1 MLRLLPGL
9 RAARVDRLRRAVGTG
24 PLPRHLG
31 VVMDGNRRWARAAG
45 LDPRAGHRA
54 GAEHVEDVLRWC
66 EDVGIDHLTVYVLSA
81 DNIRRRGDVEIDHLM
96 TLLETVVPQKVLSRG
111 GHWRLHVAGDT
122 ALLPATTRAALDH
135 AVAATEAGAAHLTLA
150 IGYDGRADIVNAV
163 RAAVLDLAPHGTAP
177 DVDAITRRLPGGP
190 VKDIDLVIRTS
201 GETRLSGFFPWQ
213 SVGAE
218 LYLSSTMWPA
228 FSEPEFLRALRDYGE
243 RTTRRQSSSTTPAQ
257 G

>member
-9 RAARVDRLRRAVGTG
+9 RAAKVDRLRRAVRTG

-66 EDVGIDHLTVYVLSA
+66 ESVGIDHLTVYVLSA
-81 DNIRRRGDVEIDHLM
+81 DNIRRRGDAEIDHLM

-122 ALLPATTRAALDH
+122 TLLPVTTRAALDH
-135 AVAATEAGAAHLTLA
+135 AVAATHAGAAHLTLA

-163 RAAVLDLAPHGTAP
+163 RAAA
-177 DVDAITRRLPGGP
+177 
-190 VKDIDLVIRTS
+190 S
-201 GETRLSGFFPWQ
+201 
-213 SVGAE
+213 
-218 LYLSSTMWPA
+218 
-228 FSEPEFLRALRDYGE
+228 
-243 RTTRRQSSSTTPAQ
+243 
-257 G
+257 

>member
-1 MLRLLPGL
+1 MLRLSPGL
-9 RAARVDRLRRAVGTG
+9 RAARVDRLRRAVRSG

-81 DNIRRRGDVEIDHLM
+81 DNIRRRGDAEIDHLM

-122 ALLPATTRAALDH
+122 TLLPATTRAALDH
-135 AVAATEAGAAHLTLA
+135 AVAATEAGTGHLTLA
-150 IGYDGRADIVNAV
+150 IGPTSSTPCGRPSWTSRR
-163 RAAVLDLAPHGTAP
+163 RARHRTS
-177 DVDAITRRLPGGP
+177 TRSPGGCP
-190 VKDIDLVIRTS
+190 AARSRTS
-201 GETRLSGFFPWQ
+201 TW
-213 SVGAE
+213 
-218 LYLSSTMWPA
+218 
-228 FSEPEFLRALRDYGE
+228 
-243 RTTRRQSSSTTPAQ
+243 
-257 G
+257 